1 MAKAHYSHV
10 KGWYLGRRTSPQPVI
25 LAKAG
30 IHFKNGLSS
39 TWIPAFARM
48 TDLKVS
54 RVRGMTELDDFENN
68 EFEGFENAGM
78 TELEVFR
85 IGNLIKSIT

>member
-1 MAKAHYSHV
+1 M
-10 KGWYLGRRTSPQPVI
+10 
-25 LAKAG
+25 
-30 IHFKNGLSS
+30 
-39 TWIPAFARM
+39 
-48 TDLKVS
+48 KVS